1 MTPLEKCPLCSG
13 KIVEKEV
20 EKVLRGGNNTEIVK
34 VQALVCL
41 RCGERLYTPEVVKL
55 FEEIRSKLKDEK
67 MANAQNTTLQ
77 TKKDNTDSL

>member
-1 MTPLEKCPLCSG
+1 MTPLEKCPVCSG
-13 KIVEKEV
+13 DIVEKEV
-20 EKVLRGGNNTEIVK
+20 EKVLRVGNNTEIVR
-34 VQALVCL
+34 VQAAVCL
-41 RCGERLYTPEVVKL
+41 RCGERFYTPEVVKL